1 MLLITN
7 KAAAHFSFSSPSPSC
22 LTSYLE
28 FYLELIVLKSPY
40 SAAGVGLEL
49 ASMIL
54 DHVFNELNVSSHT
67 EQIQNAAIA
76 YLPQVAESTS
86 VQLARTTADDLDLML
101 LGLFVKTPQGT
112 LGIGFAVHA
121 AQQRMFTGIDPHPLW
136 CHGEFLLVQPQCC
149 IAYFPCSSVQSLDGQ
164 WQWGLMPVSQVQ
176 WLKTREGVEMHAEMI
191 EHAITCNMPSSGK
204 HYELIEIIPLL
215 WCYRSGCTP
224 HPCIS
229 SIPSILCKS
238 MEVLTL
244 PWYSQCGLPVAPC
257 FGILVNAHNT
267 VGYPASTELSMSP
280 ANKCD
285 LVRCLTIM
293 QSRN

>member
-1 MLLITN
+1 
-7 KAAAHFSFSSPSPSC
+7 
-22 LTSYLE
+22 
-28 FYLELIVLKSPY
+28 
-40 SAAGVGLEL
+40 
-49 ASMIL
+49 
-54 DHVFNELNVSSHT
+54 
-67 EQIQNAAIA
+67 
-76 YLPQVAESTS
+76 
-86 VQLARTTADDLDLML
+86 
-101 LGLFVKTPQGT
+101 
-112 LGIGFAVHA
+112 
-121 AQQRMFTGIDPHPLW
+121 
-136 CHGEFLLVQPQCC
+136 
-149 IAYFPCSSVQSLDGQ
+149 
-164 WQWGLMPVSQVQ
+164 LMPVSQVQ

-285 LVRCLTIM
+285 LWDQLKVVQCFNDGYTLYSGDFIIPRAEVPSFTNNLRSQSCSLSTHLTHFFLPSVCEAAGWELIFL
-293 QSRN
+293 